1 MNAKTIAAA
10 RPSARMI
17 GRLAFTAVVLALSL
31 VVALTGCTSAKS
43 SDTTAPQGSQSTGSS
58 RTGEPSADPRPG
70 ESSKP
75 AEPASVLTRVVRGID
90 GDTVAVKPVS
100 GVLPESGKVPGEHVV
115 RLLGIDAPEMNK
127 DGDGGSDP
135 ECGAKAAA
143 DHLGGI
149 LPVGMP
155 ITVTFDPASDR
166 TDQYGRSLAYVS
178 TPTIKDVALKQIAD
192 GYAMP
197 WHPKDKPQ
205 PSREAVYRMAADASV
220 IDNRGLH
227 SQCEKV
233 GRG

>member
-1 MNAKTIAAA
+1 
-10 RPSARMI
+10 
-17 GRLAFTAVVLALSL
+17 
-31 VVALTGCTSAKS
+31 
-43 SDTTAPQGSQSTGSS
+43 
-58 RTGEPSADPRPG
+58 
-70 ESSKP
+70 
-75 AEPASVLTRVVRGID
+75 
-90 GDTVAVKPVS
+90 
-100 GVLPESGKVPGEHVV
+100 
-115 RLLGIDAPEMNK
+115 
-127 DGDGGSDP
+127 
-135 ECGAKAAA
+135 
-143 DHLGGI
+143 
-149 LPVGMP
+149 MP